1 MLYIIEGPDKCGK
14 STFIERNNIDIFC
27 EGIDE
32 FIRNSKY
39 IDSNTKIAVH
49 FGADDK
55 NPVESLKI
63 CAAMS
68 QICDVFMDR
77 SWISEMVYGVVYRGE
92 MNIAPKDEK
101 YILGLLKETPHI
113 IYYFDTPIVAADP
126 KDFFEKDYT
135 KMQSV
140 KLRYGQIMTKYNDAL
155 NIYKV
160 QVPKRG
166 FCMEVE
172 E

>member
-14 STFIERNNIDIFC
+14 STFIDRNNIEIFC

-32 FIRNSKY
+32 FIQQSQY
-39 IDSNTKIAVH
+39 INCHVKIAVH

-55 NPVESLKI
+55 DPVESLKA

-68 QICDVFMDR
+68 QICDVYMDR

-92 MNIAPKDEK
+92 MNITPKDEK

-113 IYYFDTPIVAADP
+113 IYYFNKPIAEPDIV
-126 KDFFEKDYT
+126 DFFESNGD
-135 KMQSV
+135 KM
-140 KLRYGQIMTKYNDAL
+140 KLVRFRYNQIIAKYRDCL
-155 NIYKV
+155 NVYK
-160 QVPKRG
+160 
-166 FCMEVE
+166 MEVVL
-172 E
+172 

>member
-49 FGADDK
+49 FGANDK
-55 NPVESLKI
+55 DPVESLKI

-77 SWISEMVYGVVYRGE
+77 SWISEMVYSVVYRGE
-92 MNIAPKDEK
+92 MNITPKDEK

-113 IYYFDTPIVAADP
+113 IYYFDKPIAEPDT
-126 KDFFEKDYT
+126 DDLFESDIE
-135 KMQSV
+135 KMNVV
-140 KLRYGQIMTKYNDAL
+140 KFRYGQIMAKYKESL

-160 QVPKRG
+160 QVMK
-166 FCMEVE
+166 
-172 E
+172 

>member
-27 EGIDE
+27 EGINE

-92 MNIAPKDEK
+92 MNITPKDEK

-113 IYYFDTPIVAADP
+113 IYYFDTQIATGNSE
-126 KDFFEKDYT
+126 DFFEKDSS
-135 KMQSV
+135 KMQLV
-140 KLRYGQIMTKYNDAL
+140 KTRYKQIIDRYKKAL
-155 NIYKV
+155 NIY
-160 QVPKRG
+160 R
-166 FCMEVE
+166 MEAMI
-172 E
+172 